1 MVPPATCTF
10 AGISLG
16 GWMAINFGVH
26 FPEMVPS
33 MFLISPGGLS
43 KVRSS
48 FLWKL
53 LLYSLTGNKR
63 KIFILLNGGK
73 DIGLS
78 HELGVAMAFTGLI
91 NKHFK
96 PRTDELP
103 VFESEEL
110 AQLTMPVMLV
120 FGARD
125 CIFNADQAVR
135 FLTGTGEACRSVR
148 LPGCRPYHCQSIG
161 KDDRFF

>member
-1 MVPPATCTF
+1 M
-10 AGISLG
+10 
-16 GWMAINFGVH
+16 
-26 FPEMVPS
+26 
-33 MFLISPGGLS
+33 
-43 KVRSS
+43 
-48 FLWKL
+48 
-53 LLYSLTGNKR
+53 
-63 KIFILLNGGK
+63 LLNGGK

-78 HELGVAMAFTGLI
+78 HEPGAAMAFTVLI

-125 CIFNADQAVR
+125 CIFNADPVSYTH
-135 FLTGTGEACRSVR
+135 LT
-148 LPGCRPYHCQSIG
+148 LPTKRIV
-161 KDDRFF
+161 